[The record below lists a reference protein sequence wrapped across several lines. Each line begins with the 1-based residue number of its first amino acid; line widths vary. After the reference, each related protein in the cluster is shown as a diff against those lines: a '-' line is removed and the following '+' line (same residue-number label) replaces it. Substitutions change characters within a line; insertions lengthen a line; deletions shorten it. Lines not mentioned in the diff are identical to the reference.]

1 MKHNQPKGAR
11 DWALQILLDLEEKD
25 SYSNLE
31 LNRQLQES
39 GLDSRDRG
47 LVTELVYGVI
57 GRKNTLDYLV
67 QRLTKNPN
75 QLAPWVKW
83 LLQIGMYQL
92 LYLDRIPERAAVHE
106 TVQIAKERGHKG
118 ISGLVNGVL
127 RSFLR
132 QRTALIPAEP
142 KTTVEKAIAYA
153 HPEWMVDR
161 LEEVYGE
168 ETARKMMDAQNQ
180 SARLSLRINH
190 LRWDRPEW
198 MEEWEETTGTKAI
211 ASDISPTGVIV
222 EGVGN
227 PANLQSFA
235 DGEFSIQDES
245 SMLVG
250 YALSPDPGSRVLDMC
265 AAPGGKTTHL
275 AELMENQGEIIANDI
290 HPHKQGLIRQQADRL
305 GIEIIRTRVGDARNL
320 RQGFPAE
327 SFDAILL
334 DAPCSGLGV
343 IHRKPDIKWR
353 KDSQDVEALV
363 GLQRELLDTAASLLK
378 PGGVLVYSTCTWE
391 PKENSEQI
399 SDWLSAHSEM
409 EADESIWD
417 KLPVIVREKALIG
430 DSWVQILPHHF
441 HSDGFFISRLRKK
454 EA

>member
-39 GLDSRDRG
+39 GLDPRDRG

-57 GRKNTLDYLV
+57 GRKSTLDYLV
-67 QRLTKNPN
+67 KQLTKNPN

-132 QRTALIPAEP
+132 QKEELIPANP
-142 KTTVEKAIAYA
+142 KTTAEKAVSYA

-168 ETARKMMDAQNQ
+168 ETARKIMEAQNQ

-198 MEEWEETTGTKAI
+198 MEEWEETTGTKATV
-211 ASDISPTGVIV
+211 SDVSPVGVIV

-227 PANLQSFA
+227 PANLRAFA
-235 DGEFSIQDES
+235 DGEFTIQDES

-250 YALSPDPGSRVLDMC
+250 FALSPSPGSKVLDMC

-334 DAPCSGLGV
+334 DAPCSGFGV

-353 KDSQDVEALV
+353 KDSQDIEELVE
-363 GLQRELLDTAASLLK
+363 LQRELLDTAATLLK
-378 PGGVLVYSTCTWE
+378 PGGVLVYSTCTWD

-399 SDWLSAHSEM
+399 AHWLVAHPEM
-409 EADESIWD
+409 EADKSIWD
-417 KLPVIVREKALIG
+417 KLPTVVREKAVSG

-441 HSDGFFISRLRKK
+441 NSDGFFISRLRKK